1 MNKQLEKAY
10 KDLYEYLAKY
20 PHLIPFQA
28 HLSRAMD
35 QADPN
40 DPLGRIKVLSFYIQ
54 DNEQQINDEFQ
65 LLGSEMEKLKKFN
78 EK

>member
-10 KDLYEYLAKY
+10 RDLYEYLSQH
-20 PHLIPFQA
+20 PQLIPFQA
-28 HLSRAMD
+28 HLNRAMD

-65 LLGSEMEKLKKFN
+65 LLGPMMEKLKQFN
-78 EK
+78 QK

>member
-1 MNKQLEKAY
+1 
-10 KDLYEYLAKY
+10 
-20 PHLIPFQA
+20 
-28 HLSRAMD
+28 MD